1 MKKQT
6 QKTKAIALM
15 GILTALLL
23 IMAFTPLG
31 YLKVGAIS
39 ISLLMI
45 PVALGGIALGPVA
58 GAILGTIFGIT
69 SFAQCFGADV
79 FGTFLMELNPFFT
92 FVMCIGARALAGFL
106 AGLIAKAFQTL
117 SLRVKHKE
125 TVTSVGYA
133 VTGLC
138 AALFNTVFFMGCLIL
153 FFWNNT
159 KFLETMESWGI
170 TTENLAKFFA
180 AFVGVNALVEAAAG
194 LVITAAIAF
203 ALHKARLIPF
213 IGPVFRNK
221 PLNAPDLKNTSSA
234 ASDASSAK

>member
-15 GILTALLL
+15 GILTALLV

-45 PVALGGIALGPVA
+45 PVALGAIALGPVA

-79 FGTFLMELNPFFT
+79 FGTFIMELNPFFC
-92 FVMCIGARALAGFL
+92 FVMCIVARALAGFL
-106 AGLIAKAFQTL
+106 AGLVFKLVTKAGPYTEKPVI
-117 SLRVKHKE
+117 SY
-125 TVTSVGYA
+125 VGCA

-138 AALFNTVFFMGCLIL
+138 AALFNTLLFMGSLIL

-159 KFLETMESWGI
+159 KFIETMESWGI
-170 TTENLAKFFA
+170 TTASLGKFLA
-180 AFVGVNALVEAAAG
+180 AFVGVNAFVEALAG
-194 LVITAAIAF
+194 CLIVGAIGL
-203 ALHKARLIPF
+203 ALYKAKLLPF
-213 IGPVFRNK
+213 FGPVFRNAEK
-221 PLNAPDLKNTSSA
+221 KSSA
-234 ASDASSAK
+234 EAKAEEV